1 MYEFSYLFAQPGVN
15 EAVKKYAALARHT
28 QLASPS
34 DQRLCRDIL
43 SMTDVGWN
51 RLVNN
56 TPVSII

>member
-1 MYEFSYLFAQPGVN
+1 MNSVICLLKPGVN
-15 EAVKKYAALARHT
+15 DVVPPLLEKYTAVAWHT

-34 DQRLCRDIL
+34 DQRLCRGIL

-56 TPVSII
+56 TPI